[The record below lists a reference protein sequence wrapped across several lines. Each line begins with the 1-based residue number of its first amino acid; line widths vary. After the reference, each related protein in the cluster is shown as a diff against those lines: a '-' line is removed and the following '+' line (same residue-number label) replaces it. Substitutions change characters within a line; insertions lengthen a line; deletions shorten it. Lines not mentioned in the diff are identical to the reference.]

1 MRIMG
6 HVFRFVEPLSL
17 LMTNDTP
24 NDGQLM
30 ARLAG
35 GDMSALGELARR
47 HQGKVL
53 ELAYRTL
60 GAWDLAEDVA
70 QETFLRVYRAAK
82 RYQPTA
88 KFTTWLYR
96 IVINLCLDEKRKR
109 AKAGVP
115 LETAVH
121 EQFSASNNH
130 TTEKEEMAALVRAAV
145 HALPERQR
153 LAVILHRY
161 DGLNHAEISEAT
173 GWTQSAVESLL
184 VRAYANLRGKL
195 AKMKNLLE

>member
-1 MRIMG
+1 
-6 HVFRFVEPLSL
+6 
-17 LMTNDTP
+17 MTNDTP

-30 ARLAG
+30 ARLAS

-47 HQGKVL
+47 HQGRVL
-53 ELAYRTL
+53 ELAFRTL

-70 QETFLRVYRAAK
+70 QETFLRVLRASN

-88 KFTTWLYR
+88 KFT
-96 IVINLCLDEKRKR
+96 VINLCLDEKRKR

-115 LETAVH
+115 LEPAVH
-121 EQFSASNNH
+121 EQFSAPNDNP
-130 TTEKEEMAALVRAAV
+130 TEKEEMAALVRAAV

-161 DGLNHAEISEAT
+161 NGLNHAEISEAT

>member
-1 MRIMG
+1 MM
-6 HVFRFVEPLSL
+6 S
-17 LMTNDTP
+17 DTP

-35 GDMSALGELARR
+35 GDMSALGELAHR
-47 HQGKVL
+47 HQRKVL
-53 ELAYRTL
+53 ELAFRTL
-60 GAWDLAEDVA
+60 GTWDLAEDVA

-82 RYQPTA
+82 RYKPTA
-88 KFTTWLYR
+88 RFTTWLYR
-96 IVINLCLDEKRKR
+96 IVINLCLDAQRKR
-109 AKAGVP
+109 AKAGVS
-115 LETAVH
+115 LEPELY
-121 EQFSASNNH
+121 EQLPASNCN
-130 TTEKEEMAALVRAAV
+130 TTEKEEMAALVRRAV

-153 LAVILHRY
+153 LALILHRY
-161 DGLNHAEISEAT
+161 DGLNHAEISEVT

>member
-1 MRIMG
+1 
-6 HVFRFVEPLSL
+6 
-17 LMTNDTP
+17 MTNDTP
-24 NDGQLM
+24 NDSELM

-35 GDMSALGELARR
+35 DDMSALGELAHK
-47 HQGKVL
+47 HQTRVL
-53 ELAYRTL
+53 ELAFRTL
-60 GAWDLAEDVA
+60 GAWDLAEDIA

-82 RYQPTA
+82 RYKPTA

-96 IVINLCLDEKRKR
+96 IVVNLCLDEKRKR

-115 LETAVH
+115 LEPDVH
-121 EQFSASNNH
+121 EKLSVSDDNP
-130 TTEKEEMAALVRAAV
+130 TEKEEMAALVRAAV
-145 HALPERQR
+145 QALPERQR
-153 LAVILHRY
+153 LALILQRY
-161 DGLNHAEISEAT
+161 EGLNHAEISEAT

>member
-1 MRIMG
+1 
-6 HVFRFVEPLSL
+6 
-17 LMTNDTP
+17 MTNEPP
-24 NDGQLM
+24 NDSELM

-47 HQGKVL
+47 HQTSVL
-53 ELAYRTL
+53 ELAFRTL

-82 RYQPTA
+82 RYKPTA

-109 AKAGVP
+109 AKAGVR
-115 LETAVH
+115 LEPDVH
-121 EQFSASNNH
+121 EKPSVSNHNP
-130 TTEKEEMAALVRAAV
+130 TEKEEMAALVRAAV
-145 HALPERQR
+145 QALPERQR
-153 LAVILHRY
+153 LALILHRY
-161 DGLNHAEISEAT
+161 EGLNHAEISEST

>member
-1 MRIMG
+1 
-6 HVFRFVEPLSL
+6 
-17 LMTNDTP
+17 MTNDTP
-24 NDGQLM
+24 SDSDLM

-53 ELAYRTL
+53 ELAFRTL

-70 QETFLRVYRAAK
+70 QETFLRVYRASN

-109 AKAGVP
+109 AKGGMP
-115 LETAVH
+115 LEPAVRDKLSVSNGN
-121 EQFSASNNH
+121 SA
-130 TTEKEEMAALVRAAV
+130 EKEEMAAMVRSAV
-145 HALPERQR
+145 QALPERQR
-153 LAVILHRY
+153 LALILHRY
-161 DGLNHAEISEAT
+161 EGLNHAEIGEAT